1 MISFVIFIANAIKMA
16 YIKFNL
22 TLLHLQQNCHGH
34 LNRKGL
40 KKMNTKKITIEEELK
55 AAFAIRKQVFV
66 KEQRVPLEDEF
77 DQFDTLDGICEH
89 ILVHYNK
96 QPVGTGRIRFIDGA
110 GKLER
115 ICILEPYRKF
125 GLGKIII
132 KALEEI
138 AEERGASQVK
148 LHGQTQAEGF
158 YEKLGYR
165 TSSDIFM
172 EDGIPHILMLKEL
185 SST

>member
-1 MISFVIFIANAIKMA
+1 MYAK
-16 YIKFNL
+16 
-22 TLLHLQQNCHGH
+22 
-34 LNRKGL
+34 R
-40 KKMNTKKITIEEELK
+40 ITIDKELK
-55 AAFAIRKQVFV
+55 VAFAIRKEIFV
-66 KEQRVPLEDEF
+66 KEQGVPLEDEF

-89 ILVHYNK
+89 ILVHYNE
-96 QPVGTGRIRFIDGA
+96 QPVGTGRIRFINGV

-138 AEERGASQVK
+138 AEEKGASQVK

-158 YEKLGYR
+158 YKKLGYL

-185 SST
+185 SSKK